1 MVILANGCGSGG
13 GGFLIWWGEVWVV
26 VVCGGGRYHRGFVS
40 FLFFVFCFLINCR
53 SFFNIILMYCIYYFN
68 VLNGKKI
75 EHVMY
80 GVL

>member
-40 FLFFVFCFLINCR
+40 FLFFVF
-53 SFFNIILMYCIYYFN
+53 
-68 VLNGKKI
+68 
-75 EHVMY
+75 
-80 GVL
+80 

>member
-1 MVILANGCGSGG
+1 MGVVGTIGG
-13 GGFLIWWGEVWVV
+13 LF
-26 VVCGGGRYHRGFVS
+26 CFC
-40 FLFFVFCFLINCR
+40 FLFFKNCK
-53 SFFNIILMYCIYYFN
+53 SFFNIILMYFIYYFN